1 MKKLVM
7 AVCVFGT
14 VLCHGKEVSSL
25 KSIHD
30 NAVTNKTKLTEDQIK
45 YKFGS
50 QSIYDLCVAEK
61 WDVDGIVDN
70 LSGKNPSGQFVNELI
85 GKVSKEKTDTF
96 VRAVAETDVYMAVYI
111 LNKTKHGVVS
121 ADTEHMVFSSNVGKK
136 SDSFLFKNYYGPEY
150 CLSLYTVMKAIELG
164 KPIRDN
170 TVTEASFYVDWLL
183 LGGKIKSVHDM
194 TIAKEKI
201 KKIAEKSAIEN
212 IRKQGKS
219 FVTKNNKNPIEEA
232 MTPVIDALNAPKL
245 FGLEEALRGI
255 GQKINDRKD
264 LTTVWA
270 EIEAEK
276 NDIFYGRKA
285 PRLWNSSGIIILL
298 GPAGFNDWID
308 SYNGVK

>member
-25 KSIHD
+25 KSLND

-45 YKFGS
+45 YLFGS

-61 WDVDGIVDN
+61 WDADGIVDN
-70 LSGKNPSGQFVNELI
+70 LSGKNPNGRFVNELVRN
-85 GKVSKEKTDTF
+85 VSKEKTDTF
-96 VRAVAETDVYMAVYI
+96 VRAVAETDVYLAVKI
-111 LNKTKHGVVS
+111 LNETKHGVVS
-121 ADTEHMVFSSNVGKK
+121 ADTEHMVLSSNVGKK
-136 SDSFLFKNYYGPEY
+136 SDSLLFENYGPEY
-150 CLSLYTVMKAIELG
+150 SLSLYTVMKAIELG

-232 MTPVIDALNAPKL
+232 MAPVIDALNAPKL

-285 PRLWNSSGIIILL
+285 PGWNNFGGIIILL